1 MEISLRNIALAV
13 TVDDLTITFAKILH
27 KPPFQT
33 SPLLNFEIHLSDES
47 HPNGQEGTLAL
58 PTEDA
63 GVTFL
68 CAHGGAGIVVKG
80 RPVLISR
87 STRAIHGSR
96 IERLNNTP
104 WCDPIQLREKQ
115 ERLLR
120 GDRSFQLLRYSF
132 GRFLRD
138 GSFSSRVSPPGTASV
153 IYNRERR
160 ELRFMFNPQINTY
173 DDPFGNDIDWE
184 EILGYP
190 TVTAAYS
197 LQNIATLVGNR
208 DEDTTVLFI
217 RADAPPV
224 YSLHSESDG
233 IGDTTPNRVVGLG
246 CVDRIP
252 PGCHNLM
259 LAFSSQSDAD
269 MFVYACRNCLH
280 LRYSTQHHIQIH
292 NHISN
297 NIPTEKLHE
306 FYSQLPYK
314 LAFEVE
320 KTSLDSV
327 LTGME
332 ILSLKEDILSLQA
345 EHGDDAPEIFRSFAS
360 ECQGRSAGRTRRR
373 KRRAH
378 RQSSEEN
385 LPSLLR
391 RVTRDFIREHQ
402 KPRPLLAPPPQSGVH
417 LSYHLI
423 LTPTRDI
430 LEGPFP
436 DQSNSVLRRYGHP
449 ECFLRVSFQDE
460 NRSKLHREVD
470 CSILNILTTRYRS
483 TLLDG
488 CRVAGRRFQFLGY
501 SMSGL
506 KEHSVWF
513 VTPFKDENGKPLD
526 AQSIR
531 NNLVSRH
538 WPSFISPTEYNTIR
552 VIFPNFTSNQLVW
565 LPGGPKPFLAL
576 THRSHFVPKKW
587 IFVVPT
593 DTPLLVSL

>member
-1 MEISLRNIALAV
+1 M
-13 TVDDLTITFAKILH
+13 
-27 KPPFQT
+27 
-33 SPLLNFEIHLSDES
+33 
-47 HPNGQEGTLAL
+47 
-58 PTEDA
+58 
-63 GVTFL
+63 
-68 CAHGGAGIVVKG
+68 
-80 RPVLISR
+80 
-87 STRAIHGSR
+87 
-96 IERLNNTP
+96 
-104 WCDPIQLREKQ
+104 
-115 ERLLR
+115 
-120 GDRSFQLLRYSF
+120 
-132 GRFLRD
+132 
-138 GSFSSRVSPPGTASV
+138 
-153 IYNRERR
+153 
-160 ELRFMFNPQINTY
+160 
-173 DDPFGNDIDWE
+173 
-184 EILGYP
+184 
-190 TVTAAYS
+190 
-197 LQNIATLVGNR
+197 GNR
-208 DEDTTVLFI
+208 DEDTIVLFI
-217 RADAPPV
+217 RADVPPV

-233 IGDTTPNRVVGLG
+233 IGDTIPNRVVGLG

-306 FYSQLPYK
+306 FYSRLPYK

-360 ECQGRSAGRTRRR
+360 ELQGRSAGRTRHR
-373 KRRAH
+373 KRRTH
-378 RQSSEEN
+378 RQSSQEN

-402 KPRPLLAPPPQSGVH
+402 KPRPLLAPSPQK
-417 LSYHLI
+417 
-423 LTPTRDI
+423 
-430 LEGPFP
+430 GPFP

-460 NRSKLHREVD
+460 NRSKLHREAD
-470 CSILNILTTRYRS
+470 CSILNILKTRYRS

-488 CRVAGRRFQFLGY
+488 CRVAGRQFQFLGFL
-501 SMSGL
+501 MSGL

-513 VTPFKDENGKPLD
+513 VTPLKDENGKPLD

-531 NNLVSRH
+531 NNLMSRH
-538 WPSFISPTEYNTIR
+538 WPSLISPTEYNTIR
-552 VIFPNFTSNQLVW
+552 MIFPNFTSNQLVW
-565 LPGGPKPFLAL
+565 LQGGPNLAL

-593 DTPLLVSL
+593 DTPLLVNL